1 MSFEMVEK
9 MIPSGELASNCIIA
23 GNPKNPPLLLLH
35 GAGPGASA
43 MSNWAQ
49 CAPILAKDFY
59 VIAPDAIGFG
69 QSEIPKEVP
78 TKIARWMGYRVEQIK
93 GLLDELGIEKTHI
106 VGNSMGG
113 ALAMQCVVEMP
124 DRFDKCMLMG
134 AIGAPFEK
142 SSTLTRMMTFYDDP
156 RKARYRELIQSFVYD
171 PSIFEDLEA
180 VMQDR
185 FDKAMDPKMRPIQE
199 IMFKAMNE
207 EMNTV
212 LVIPPPILASMD
224 HEWAIIHGRQDKV
237 VPLETSMYFL
247 EHLKRAELHVLDRCG
262 HWAQTQ
268 RWDAMYPIIMSHFLG
283 KEIRC

>member
-23 GNPKNPPLLLLH
+23 GNPENPPLLLLH

-43 MSNWAQ
+43 MSNWEK

-69 QSEIPKEVP
+69 KSEMPKDIP

-93 GLLDELGIEKTHI
+93 GLLNELGIEKTHI
-106 VGNSMGG
+106 IGNSMGG

-142 SSTLTRMMTFYDDP
+142 SATLTRMMTFYDDP
-156 RKARYRELIQSFVYD
+156 RKERYRELIQSFVYD

-185 FDKAMDPKMRPIQE
+185 FDKAMDPKIRPIQE
-199 IMFKAMNE
+199 VMFKAMNA

-224 HEWAIIHGRQDKV
+224 HEWAIVHGRQDKV

-247 EHLKRAELHVLDRCG
+247 EHLKHAELHVLDRCG

-268 RWDAMYPIIMSHFLG
+268 RWDGMYPIIMAHFLG